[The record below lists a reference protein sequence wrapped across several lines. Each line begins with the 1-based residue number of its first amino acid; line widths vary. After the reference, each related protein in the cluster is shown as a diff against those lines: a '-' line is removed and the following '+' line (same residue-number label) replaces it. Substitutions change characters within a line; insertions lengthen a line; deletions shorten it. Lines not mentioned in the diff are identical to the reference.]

1 MKKKFVVTGFDGEL
15 FGSMILILE
24 LMLPT
29 VFAVLTL
36 VVMLFLA
43 IYQANSAAKWIES
56 NFGTIMLKFIQFN
69 IPISLII
76 SIVCSIKTKSY
87 EKIHIQ
93 KK

>member
-24 LMLPT
+24 LMLPI
-29 VFAVLTL
+29 VLAVLTL

-43 IYQANSAAKWIES
+43 IYQANSAWIES
-56 NFGTIMLKFIQFN
+56 NFETIMLKFIQFN

>member
-1 MKKKFVVTGFDGEL
+1 MKKKFVVTGFDGGL

-24 LMLPT
+24 LMLPI
-29 VFAVLTL
+29 VLAVLTL
-36 VVMLFLA
+36 VVFLV
-43 IYQANSAAKWIES
+43 IYQANSAEKWIES